1 MNPVNS
7 SSSILLTSDSQPWQ
21 HILSYALYDNPH
33 ILSHMIHP
41 VTCYVVCICFQR
53 VYPLRK
59 KSWTKMIQRI
69 AAERTATNQQQ
80 QQGMEKKEKDGA
92 ACGLMMIDQDLGVAF
107 PTQIR
112 RCCWPPWDS
121 LGHNGDVPSTYLPT
135 LKRQT
140 RWWKAKIRRFL
151 DHLKRNGEG
160 ITPVVVKDL
169 DRPFLV
175 V

>member
-1 MNPVNS
+1 
-7 SSSILLTSDSQPWQ
+7 
-21 HILSYALYDNPH
+21 
-33 ILSHMIHP
+33 
-41 VTCYVVCICFQR
+41 
-53 VYPLRK
+53 
-59 KSWTKMIQRI
+59 MIQRI

-107 PTQIR
+107 PTQIQ
-112 RCCWPPWDS
+112 RCCWPPWE
-121 LGHNGDVPSTYLPT
+121 LGFARTQWEGTYLGLT
-135 LKRQT
+135 YLHQRVKQYE
-140 RWWKAKIRRFL
+140 AKIRRFL

-160 ITPVVVKDL
+160 ITPVVKDL